1 MNYSPIKRGE
11 GVERRGIFLTPS
23 AYSTGSGKITHVR
36 RNFRLIPGN
45 NTL

>member
-23 AYSTGSGKITHVR
+23 AY
-36 RNFRLIPGN
+36 RLRENYPCE
-45 NTL
+45 TKLQTYTWK